1 MTSTTPSHLSTPA
14 RLTAP
19 ATAKLPRWALFALCA
34 VYILAGLIGREP
46 WKSDDVIGLAQ
57 MWTAAYGDPAAWMHP
72 QVAGIAVSQKGPLAT
87 WVGGG
92 LMVALAPI
100 LDPIM
105 AGRVAN
111 VLWFTITASSL
122 WYGVYLLGRRPD
134 AQPLAL
140 PFGGQPSPSS
150 YGRMLADAA
159 LLLLLATLGF
169 LWRSH
174 ETSAEPAA
182 LAAQALAFY
191 ALARMADRPRSG
203 AITLGVALAAAFLA
217 RGLPAVAPLLIALPV
232 LFRPGTTLVREIRW
246 LFMLALPIGIVL
258 SLAWWI
264 PAANA
269 NPYWMNGWWHWHGN
283 VFGWISLQGATS
295 AVRNL
300 PWFLWPTLPLALL
313 AAWRWRTHRGMLHVQ
328 LPLALGA
335 AAVVMLLFT
344 DRPSDPEFLA
354 FVIPCAALGVFVLP
368 TLRRGLVNAL
378 DWFALMSYSFALF
391 VIWLGWT
398 ALSTGVP
405 PRLARNIARQTPGF
419 VAEFSVL
426 SIGIAVAA
434 TVAWIALVTWRV
446 RTRPAAMW
454 RGSVLSAGGM
464 VVSWL
469 LLMTLW
475 LPSINY
481 SKSYRVVSQGLAQ
494 ALETEHRV
502 VGKTAC
508 VRTIGLGLPQRASF
522 ALFDKLVFTNSP
534 DCPLVLIQGSP
545 DQLAIYQRRPDLAG
559 ATVRWDGGR
568 ASDLRERFRLV
579 RTPEATAR

>member
-1 MTSTTPSHLSTPA
+1 MISTTPSKLSTPA

-57 MWTAAYGDPAAWMHP
+57 MWTAAYSDNAWMHP

-111 VLWFTITASSL
+111 ILWFTITASSL
-122 WYGVYLLGRRPD
+122 WYGVYLLGRRAE

-140 PFGGQPSPSS
+140 PFGGQPSASA

-182 LAAQALAFY
+182 VAAQALAFY

-246 LFMLALPIGIVL
+246 LFLLALPIGLAL

-264 PAANA
+264 PASST

-283 VFGWISLQGATS
+283 VLGWISQQGAISTL
-295 AVRNL
+295 RNL
-300 PWFLWPTLPLALL
+300 PWFLWPTLPLAGL
-313 AAWRWRTHRGMLHVQ
+313 AAWRWRGHRAMLHVQ

-335 AAVVMLLFT
+335 AAFVMLFFT
-344 DRPSDPEFLA
+344 ERPSDPELLA
-354 FVIPCAALGVFVLP
+354 LVIPCAALGVFVLP

-405 PRLARNIARQTPGF
+405 PKLARNIARQTPGF
-419 VAEFSVL
+419 IAEFSVL

-434 TVAWIALVTWRV
+434 TIAWITLVTWRV

-494 ALETEHRV
+494 ALEAEHRV

-522 ALFDKLVFTNSP
+522 ALFDKLIFTPSP
-534 DCPLVLIQGSP
+534 ACPLVLIQGTP
-545 DQLAIYQRRPDLAG
+545 EQLAIYQRRPDLEG

-579 RTPEATAR
+579 RVPEATAQ

>member
-1 MTSTTPSHLSTPA
+1 MNSTTPSKLSTPA

-57 MWTAAYGDPAAWMHP
+57 MWTAAYSDNAWMHP

-111 VLWFTITASSL
+111 ILWFTITASSL
-122 WYGVYLLGRRPD
+122 WYGVYLLGRRPE

-140 PFGGQPSPSS
+140 PFGGQPSPSA

-182 LAAQALAFY
+182 VAAQALAFY

-246 LFMLALPIGIVL
+246 LFMLALPIGLAL

-264 PAANA
+264 PASSS

-283 VFGWISLQGATS
+283 VLGWISQQGAISTL
-295 AVRNL
+295 RNL
-300 PWFLWPTLPLALL
+300 PWFLWPTLPLAGL
-313 AAWRWRTHRGMLHVQ
+313 AAWRWRGHRGMLHVQ

-335 AAVVMLLFT
+335 AATLMLFFT
-344 DRPSDPEFLA
+344 ERPSDPELLA

-405 PRLARNIARQTPGF
+405 PKLARNIARQTPGF
-419 VAEFSVL
+419 IAEFSVL

-434 TVAWIALVTWRV
+434 TIAWIALVTWRV

-522 ALFDKLVFTNSP
+522 ALFDKLIFTPSP
-534 DCPLVLIQGSP
+534 ACPLVLIQGTP
-545 DQLAIYQRRPDLAG
+545 DQLAIYQRRPDLEG
-559 ATVRWDGGR
+559 AVVRWDGGR

-579 RTPEATAR
+579 RVPEAAAQ